1 MTLWFYTIKGSLG
14 GAWDP
19 QNWAAVIRWPHHR
32 LNPAVRPSYWL
43 CHLHII
49 RALLC
54 ATQTVSCKLYKS
66 ASPLEMGRAPKCLVR
81 WSHPSVQQRHKPN
94 QGQRLSAYVNAD
106 LLSSNMLSLAST
118 CVESLGSCLAT
129 RIFHVCQ
136 LNQRSKCAMQHLE
149 TLCEFIKFSGGLWVH
164 KAVNWL
170 QATEAIIFSSATK
183 AATLPYC
190 PWHVKRH
197 SASTH
202 SSQQA
207 ENRLARRRL
216 WEAAG
221 LCHLESQQR
230 QFSTERKMH
239 DKYKQLFWSGSAC
252 ECVHS

>member
-1 MTLWFYTIKGSLG
+1 
-14 GAWDP
+14 
-19 QNWAAVIRWPHHR
+19 
-32 LNPAVRPSYWL
+32 
-43 CHLHII
+43 
-49 RALLC
+49 
-54 ATQTVSCKLYKS
+54 
-66 ASPLEMGRAPKCLVR
+66 MGRDPKCLVR

-118 CVESLGSCLAT
+118 RVESLGSCLAT

-136 LNQRSKCAMQHLE
+136 LNQRSKCTMQHLE

-190 PWHVKRH
+190 SWHVKRH

-239 DKYKQLFWSGSAC
+239 DKYKQLFRSGSAC
-252 ECVHS
+252 ECVHSYSKCSAAPSLNQEIACWLCCQMMPGWHRWRIFSTKYTRLTLMAYFQCQMMPGWHPWRIFNTKQS